1 VRRNSQQ
8 SKEFHAVETNSLKY
22 VSSGRR
28 EAGAVLSIMVSLPS
42 LAALSALQ
50 CELDHIYEVINVT
63 ARVTALPR

>member
-1 VRRNSQQ
+1 
-8 SKEFHAVETNSLKY
+8 
-22 VSSGRR
+22 
-28 EAGAVLSIMVSLPS
+28 VLSIMVSLPS